1 MNTQEH
7 VMISDDLPGG
17 NIRVLK
23 TEGSGALLGVDLRD
37 TSTDWFYWCFK
48 AVFPHPGRYRFS
60 FDSPDKIGTRGPAV
74 STNSGR
80 EWKWLGAGSSDGTG
94 FNYDAAEG
102 SREAWFCMGL
112 QYLQSDFDRFA
123 GEFAGNPAFSRRR
136 LCVSSAKGRPVEYV
150 VAGNPSAAAHK
161 IFLTARHH
169 AGEMMANHAMEGFLR
184 AVLSDDAFGAGFR
197 QETAVYAVPFVDKD
211 GVEDGDQGKNRR
223 PHDHNRDYNDVP
235 LYSETAAVMR
245 LLDDV
250 RPDVVIDMHCPWIK
264 GGSNEDISLIGS
276 SLPDTQREIDAFGDL
291 LESVSTPD
299 APYRRSGD
307 VPYGTA
313 WNNLSPNSPT
323 RSFACYS
330 SMMDYVACAF
340 TIEIPFA
347 NFGNVTAD
355 RSGAMSLGVNMAHA
369 AALYFRRMRKG
380 RTQEMNA
387 F

>member
-123 GEFAGNPAFSRRR
+123 E
-136 LCVSSAKGRPVEYV
+136 E
-150 VAGNPSAAAHK
+150 
-161 IFLTARHH
+161 
-169 AGEMMANHAMEGFLR
+169 FLR
-184 AVLSDDAFGAGFR
+184 NAIKKDDSVTVDVKDGDLVFNTSSGAA
-197 QETAVYAVPFVDKD
+197 ETAPQA
-211 GVEDGDQGKNRR
+211 
-223 PHDHNRDYNDVP
+223 
-235 LYSETAAVMR
+235 ETA
-245 LLDDV
+245 
-250 RPDVVIDMHCPWIK
+250 PD
-264 GGSNEDISLIGS
+264 GE
-276 SLPDTQREIDAFGDL
+276 
-291 LESVSTPD
+291 
-299 APYRRSGD
+299 
-307 VPYGTA
+307 
-313 WNNLSPNSPT
+313 
-323 RSFACYS
+323 
-330 SMMDYVACAF
+330 
-340 TIEIPFA
+340 
-347 NFGNVTAD
+347 
-355 RSGAMSLGVNMAHA
+355 
-369 AALYFRRMRKG
+369 
-380 RTQEMNA
+380 
-387 F
+387 